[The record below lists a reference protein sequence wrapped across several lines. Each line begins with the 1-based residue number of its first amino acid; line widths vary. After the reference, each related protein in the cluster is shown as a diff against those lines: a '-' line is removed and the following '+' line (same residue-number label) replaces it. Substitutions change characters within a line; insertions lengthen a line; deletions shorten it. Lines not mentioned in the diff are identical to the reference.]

1 MKVAVVGGGPIGL
14 TLALMLAKENHE
26 VHLFEKGAWPRDKA
40 CGQGLMPSGLKILQ
54 ELDITFKEGEDCYPF
69 KGVDYIDGPF
79 NIRGGLKL
87 PGVGIERKTLSQK
100 LVTKC
105 RQKPLITLHEET
117 TILGVLNFHEQ
128 VELRW
133 SNGQDRFHYV
143 FACDGLHSPLRKKL
157 SNRKVRSGEWRMGA
171 REHFHIQPWSENVEV
186 YWQDGVEAYVTPIT
200 DQKVEVAFLWFEDA
214 IDKKYPLKETLWG
227 RFPEL
232 RKKCPPEKSQE
243 DFRGHGPFSTYAKDI
258 VKDKVFFVGDAYCF
272 LDGIT
277 GEGLSL
283 GFKGAQILAKNFTQW
298 NWWHALTYKMHYY
311 HYKTMVRL
319 ALGLS
324 YNKRYRRLL
333 FRLVQKAP
341 KSFNM
346 ILRLND
352 F

>member
-14 TLALMLAKENHE
+14 ALALMLARENHE
-26 VHLFEKGAWPRDKA
+26 VHLFEKGSWPRDKA
-40 CGQGLMPSGLKILQ
+40 CGQGLMPSGLKILE
-54 ELDITFKEGEDCYPF
+54 ELDITFKEGEDCYSF
-69 KGVDYIDGPF
+69 QGVDYIDGPF
-79 NIRGGLKL
+79 NIHGILRR
-87 PGVGIERKTLSQK
+87 PGVGIERTVLSDR
-100 LVTKC
+100 LVSKC
-105 RQKPLITLHEET
+105 RQNPLITLHEET
-117 TILGVLNFHEQ
+117 TILGISNYPNQ
-128 VELRW
+128 VELKW
-133 SNGQDRFHYV
+133 SNGKERFHYA

-157 SNRKVRSGEWRMGA
+157 ANRKVRTGEWRMGA
-171 REHFHIQPWSENVEV
+171 REHFNVKPWSQNVEV
-186 YWQDGVEAYVTPIT
+186 YWQDGIEAYVTPVT
-200 DQKVEVAFLWFEDA
+200 NEKVEVAFLWFEDA
-214 IDKKYPLKETLWG
+214 ISPNGPLKEALWQ

-232 RKKCPPEKSQE
+232 REKCPQKSAQG

-258 VKDKVFFVGDAYCF
+258 LKEKVFFVGDAYCF

-283 GFKGAQILAKNFTQW
+283 GLKGAQILAKNFTKW
-298 NWWHALTYKMHYY
+298 NWWHALVFRMHYF
-311 HYKTMVRL
+311 HYKAMVRL

-333 FRLVQKAP
+333 FRLVQTAP